1 MFYKI
6 IEEILS
12 KDPYK
17 TEFKDYILIHN
28 NNIDIV
34 PKGSHIKY
42 INLNEEIKNAGTVLD
57 IINNKRNSYLLI
69 MGSNPWKLYL
79 KNNFIFYKEKNNK
92 ISFNKYMKMI
102 ANNEIEIKIVKK

>member
-12 KDPYK
+12 KDPFK
-17 TEFKDYILIHN
+17 TEFKDYTIIN
-28 NNIDIV
+28 SNNIDIV

-42 INLNEEIKNAGTVLD
+42 INLNEEIKVAGTLLE

-69 MGSNPWKLYL
+69 MGFNPWKLFL

>member
-12 KDPYK
+12 KDPFK
-17 TEFKDYILIHN
+17 TEFKDYTIIN
-28 NNIDIV
+28 SNNIDIV

-42 INLNEEIKNAGTVLD
+42 INLNEEIKVAGSLLE

-69 MGSNPWKLYL
+69 MGSNPWKLFL

>member
-6 IEEILS
+6 IQEILS
-12 KDPYK
+12 KDSYK
-17 TEFKDYILIHN
+17 IEFKDYTLIN
-28 NNIDIV
+28 SNNIDII

-42 INLNEEIKNAGTVLD
+42 INLNEEIKIAGTLLE

-69 MGSNPWKLYL
+69 MGSNPWKLFL

>member
-6 IEEILS
+6 IQEILS

-17 TEFKDYILIHN
+17 TEFKDYTLIN
-28 NNIDIV
+28 SNNIDII

-42 INLNEEIKNAGTVLD
+42 INLNEEIKIAGTLLE
-57 IINNKRNSYLLI
+57 IINNKINSYLLI
-69 MGSNPWKLYL
+69 MGSNPWKLFL

-92 ISFNKYMKMI
+92 ISFNNYMKMI